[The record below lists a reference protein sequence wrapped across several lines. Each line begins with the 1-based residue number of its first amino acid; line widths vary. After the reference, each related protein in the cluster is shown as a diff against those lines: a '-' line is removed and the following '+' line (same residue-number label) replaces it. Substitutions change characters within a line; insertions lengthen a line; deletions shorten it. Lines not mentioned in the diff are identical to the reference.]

1 MPSQTENQRQN
12 WQTSKARSTWA
23 ESLLRRAQNQ
33 ITIESDAVAKIQT
46 AMNAAQTEV
55 TAILADIQANQA
67 PEWRVRRAQQQLA
80 ALERLDGELR
90 SKLLTIARAAA
101 EEVKILSKGMPQQQ
115 ADKIN
120 TEVTKAASKLNR
132 STNSARPEIGRSADQ
147 GRGLVAIDARSVDI
161 AVSFVPDLIVD
172 QVGAL
177 KKAVKAEILRNSL
190 ALSTPAES
198 IARLTSVATPIGAFP
213 TAAVRAE
220 AIVRTE
226 FGRVSNIAAMSGIQ
240 ALAANPYGLSNDQR
254 SYMLDANGVM
264 YKEWIAVGDHRTRPE
279 HAALDGTIIP
289 INESFMLGEFSAQF
303 PKDPSLPAKHAVNC
317 RCMVVPSFPPE
328 IADRLGTMPDAGD
341 GSFGEML
348 AMMQQGGMVGTATGG
363 GGGEAFS
370 YAPDVPPNGFD
381 YDIGYD
387 PSDAAVDT
395 FFVNQDAT
403 TPALSGAAD
412 PTAPPQPITVN
423 RGVTPLSVIAGIQRS
438 FGLTGKVQTRQ
449 QPSSLVSFI
458 RFATKVLNTAERN
471 ALLKPLPSVA
481 THQPRLSVDA
491 AEFQNWL
498 AEQRGELNRKKP
510 LKNKK
515 KVLINPEEL
524 EQTILPTPLIV
535 ATDESIGKLSAEQ
548 LSDLVSSERKM
559 QQEQR
564 EYWIRV
570 LRTDEGG
577 FGIVPNTDITPAFG
591 NLGKLQFD
599 RKKWDAL
606 PKVVRESIV
615 RGTLMA
621 AGAEIGYTTS
631 ELISGNS
638 RRGSEGIIGELGEAL
653 NARAKLLQEKGGWDG
668 SSALLK
674 ALLDIASED
683 AQGYGIGRT
692 PSDQTITIPVG
703 TPDQGQGLGYSD
715 NNPLHSYLNR
725 TEFAIIGKY
734 FPVQDVTLRVADLH
748 REVVLNIRVPS
759 DPVERGQFFT
769 DMANSGKGNMSRV
782 DVAAG
787 TLSLGI
793 SGYDFLMNHFHQD
806 IHFVAPNGVIS
817 NAIGAQLFV
826 LPEAGKMQ
834 DRRNDFNTEIWY
846 TNDDGQL
853 VFDLSQYIGNEE
865 ARAFILKHNAE
876 TGETIIGS
884 GSKVGKLADIVDSGG
899 RRVLQMHDL
908 VDPPAPQLIIP
919 ADGKIVGVENI
930 FNFLHNKTGAY
941 DTTLLKTHYA
951 LGGWRMTNGS
961 NVPVLV
967 LPPAINS
974 RDVAVPFFSHLE
986 KLLGYYKKT
995 GAFSP
1000 EKFIPFIS
1008 RGSYKPKDNFYL
1020 NVFGELIENGSI
1032 RTPNAEGADPVVLWE
1047 TPPPSIADV
1056 DALLPQLILIANKK
1070 RRGEQLT
1077 NEERETYNTATS
1089 RMGNN
1094 HRNFQDIVD
1103 WASGFSD
1110 VDNKTRVAIENVA
1123 LRRKLKILGLDV
1135 EEDFALWRAEKLKN
1149 TVFMEVAE
1157 KIIAANPQVPR
1168 LLILKRLFGIHGLTG
1183 GGIKDAQYT
1192 GFGGKLNPF
1201 EESNGTDALDLMQ
1214 FAQERGVTPEQLLGE
1229 QRVAMLR
1236 KLYDA
1241 DLLTVF
1247 VANRNSGNGIRDG
1260 LDNGVASVAFED
1272 SGVAVSAAKKL
1283 TLLVPAP
1290 LGEDGVTYDQ
1300 LNQKTVVE
1308 IPETLE
1314 FYDPNAGMGGGEILL
1329 QDTNL
1334 PFRGL
1339 NEVTIEGEA
1348 GFTQILRIA
1357 VGNQLLGLANT
1368 GLFQTLAFR
1377 SDSLRSKQFLPIG
1390 STGQLNVAQDPSPT
1404 DSPSFSLL
1412 SLAKE
1417 IQSSARQSALTLSDG
1432 VARDALNDPLQYED
1446 VLRAVARAAVE
1457 RGASESDPL
1466 IAALLAIPRLQDA
1479 TEVIS
1484 NPFWQEKRNWELA
1497 TLRIKENPALAGN
1510 PHYAKILSTLSAV
1523 NRRYATRPID
1533 FVDLSA
1539 LADTLIASP
1548 VQPPATA
1555 TPEEM
1560 AIFYKQRNDA
1570 NDAKSDLVYRMTQ
1583 DPSFILR
1590 AILSRAY
1597 TLDQQRQLMGSLAPF
1612 KGQMLKK
1619 DSVWREKPVDV
1630 SWYELEATLLEVIAD
1645 EAAKNMPAGR
1655 NDGTVL
1661 SEDAFGTVKV
1671 TPELWE
1677 ATQLLEAY
1685 EWDVVEIRKDANA
1698 SVAFDFVL
1706 AAAKDHAEQR
1716 QTLIRARITP
1726 IVEALGYQRG
1736 TPEFEGLLDVYV
1748 AHAQA
1753 ELPTRT
1759 ILGGDRTLDVFIPA
1773 VLASINSKLV
1783 KFGKRGMSDIPA
1795 EGAGMAFLARWRA
1808 FGRLRNPEGAY
1819 DEAAPYTPQKLRLV
1833 AKAVRDHLV
1842 NLQLERQSLARK
1854 QIVDAL
1860 NQNNA
1865 ELIGGRMKAA
1875 EWAAK
1880 ARKLIRAKRSA
1891 IEKEKQRL
1899 RKAAQGKPV
1908 KPVSDELYEETLSL
1922 LDKDLEAALK
1932 AIPKNKFLGVTDD
1945 QVQKEIEQYRDRI
1958 DDIMKGVEETI
1969 MGVTKVKLNVPDTAK
1984 ELSSSSLNNP
1994 WKGKWKGHPFIIKSM
2009 STMDSR
2015 DVRKGWGIGK
2025 YADFWVEQAAQVV
2038 DELGGLFV
2046 RKAQSYIR
2054 ELPDIR
2060 GAAGD
2065 ILGENTA
2072 LLMDWLTG
2080 YKDGHP
2086 SQNRSNDA
2094 ENLDLMGLFDALIG
2108 NTDRHGGNYLVAP
2121 IPTATQPA
2129 FDDDGYPIDPVT
2141 GNKTGAEWEKYNIV
2155 PIDNGLGFP
2164 DPTEHL
2170 DGAWGNLSPFM
2181 PSRRGEALTPRS
2193 REVLLRLWSSR
2204 SELYVRLTALAGAD
2218 RARGFFYRMIWMLRS
2233 GEVMDRYTF
2242 QEAAYN
2248 PMSPN
2253 ADDIIRGAFDE
2264 GQSLLDA
2271 NITSPIIGVRQDPNR
2286 IEGQIPALPL
2296 SGEPQN

>member
-1 MPSQTENQRQN
+1 
-12 WQTSKARSTWA
+12 
-23 ESLLRRAQNQ
+23 
-33 ITIESDAVAKIQT
+33 
-46 AMNAAQTEV
+46 MNAAQTEV
-55 TAILADIQANQA
+55 AAILADIQANQA

-120 TEVTKAASKLNR
+120 TEVTKATSKLSR
-132 STNSARPEIGRSADQ
+132 STNSVRPEIGRSTDQ

-289 INESFMLGEFSAQF
+289 INESFMLGEYTAQF

-328 IADRLGTMPDAGD
+328 IADRLGAMPDAGD

-348 AMMQQGGMVGTATGG
+348 AMMQQGEMIGTATGG

-423 RGVTPLSVIAGIQRS
+423 RGVTPISVIAGIQRS
-438 FGLTGKVQTRQ
+438 FGLVGKVRTRQ

-515 KVLINPEEL
+515 KVLIDPDEAEK
-524 EQTILPTPLIV
+524 TVLPTPLIV
-535 ATDESIGKLSAEQ
+535 ATDESIMKLSAEQ
-548 LSDLVSSERKM
+548 LSELVGTDK
-559 QQEQR
+559 QNQENQR
-564 EYWIRV
+564 EYWNRV

-577 FGIVPNTDITPAFG
+577 FGFGASNDITPPWG
-591 NLGKLQFD
+591 NGKLQFD

-615 RGTLMA
+615 RGVLMA
-621 AGAEIGYTTS
+621 EGKKIGATTA
-631 ELISGNS
+631 ELISGGG
-638 RRGSEGIIGELGEAL
+638 RRGSEGIIGELGSAL
-653 NARAKLLQEKGGWDG
+653 ASRALLLKEKGGWDG

-674 ALLDIASED
+674 GLLDIVSED
-683 AQGYGIGRT
+683 SQGYGIGRT
-692 PSDQTITIPVG
+692 PSDQTITIPIG
-703 TPDQGQGLGYSD
+703 TPDQNQGFGYGDD
-715 NNPLHSYLNR
+715 NPIQPYLYK
-725 TEFAIIGKY
+725 TSFAFIGKY
-734 FPVQDVTLRVADLH
+734 IPVQDVTLRVADLH

-759 DPVERGQFFT
+759 DPEERTLFFK
-769 DMANSGKGNMSRV
+769 DMAQMGNVDMSKV
-782 DVAAG
+782 DIAAG
-787 TLSLGI
+787 TINLGI
-793 SGYDFLMNHFHQD
+793 SGYDFVMNYFVPDTRLTTTVAGSIPLGTVGDIFTLPVAGRTENSQD
-806 IHFVAPNGVIS
+806 SI
-817 NAIGAQLFV
+817 
-826 LPEAGKMQ
+826 
-834 DRRNDFNTEIWY
+834 NTSVWY
-846 TNDDGQL
+846 TNEDGQL

-865 ARAFILKHNAE
+865 ARALILKHNAD
-876 TGETIIGS
+876 TGESIIDAGRGS
-884 GSKVGKLADIVDSGG
+884 DLVDLVDASGKRIF
-899 RRVLQMHDL
+899 QMHDL
-908 VDPPAPQLIIP
+908 VDPPAPQSIIP
-919 ADGKIVGVENI
+919 ADGKIVGVDNI
-930 FNFLHNKTGAY
+930 FNFLHNKTGVY
-941 DTTLLKTHYA
+941 DVNLTKTHYA
-951 LGGWRMTNGS
+951 LGGWRLARES
-961 NVPVLV
+961 EVPVLV

-974 RDVAVPFFSHLE
+974 RDVAVPFLSHLE
-986 KLLGYYKKT
+986 KLLGYYQKS
-995 GAFSP
+995 GAFNP
-1000 EKFIPFIS
+1000 AKLLPFNKRI
-1008 RGSYKPKDNFYL
+1008 GTYKPKDNFYL
-1020 NVFGELIENGSI
+1020 NIFGELIENGSI
-1032 RTPNAEGADPVVLWE
+1032 RTPNADGADPVVLWE
-1047 TPPPSIADV
+1047 TPPVSITAI
-1056 DALLPQLILIANKK
+1056 DAMLPELILIANKK
-1070 RRGEQLT
+1070 RRGEPLT
-1077 NEERETYNTATS
+1077 DAERETYNTATS
-1089 RMGNN
+1089 RMGST
-1094 HRNFQDIVD
+1094 HTQFQEIID

-1110 VDNKTRVAIENVA
+1110 VDSTTRNSVETVA
-1123 LRRKLKILGLDV
+1123 LRRKLKTLGLDV
-1135 EEDFALWRAEKLKN
+1135 DEDFALWRAEKLKN
-1149 TVFMEVAE
+1149 TVFGEVAE
-1157 KIIAANPQVPR
+1157 KIIAANPQLPR
-1168 LLILKRLFGIHGLTG
+1168 SLILRRLFGVHGLTG
-1183 GGIKDAQYT
+1183 GGVKDAQYT
-1192 GFGGKLNPF
+1192 GFGGKLDPF
-1201 EESNGTDALDLMQ
+1201 GESNGADALDLMQ
-1214 FAQERGVTPEQLLGE
+1214 FAQERGVTPEQVLGE

-1241 DLLTVF
+1241 DLLTVL
-1247 VANRNSGNGIRDG
+1247 VSGRTSMNGMRDG
-1260 LDNGVASVAFED
+1260 LGSGSAMVAFED

-1290 LGEDGVTYDQ
+1290 LGEDGVTYEQ
-1300 LNQKTVVE
+1300 LNQRTVVE
-1308 IPETLE
+1308 IPATVE
-1314 FYDPNAGMGGGEILL
+1314 FYDANSPMGAGEILL
-1329 QDTNL
+1329 QDTSL
-1334 PFRGL
+1334 PFRAI
-1339 NEVTIEGEA
+1339 NEVVMQGDA
-1348 GFTQILRIA
+1348 GFTQMLRLA
-1357 VGNQLLGLANT
+1357 VGNQLLGLANA
-1368 GLFQTLAFR
+1368 GLFRTLSFR
-1377 SDSLRSKQFLPIG
+1377 SDARQSPRLSN
-1390 STGQLNVAQDPSPT
+1390 GQLRVTEDQSAT
-1404 DSPSFSLL
+1404 ELPSFSAL

-1417 IQSSARQSALTLSDG
+1417 LQSTARKSALLLSDG

-1457 RGASESDPL
+1457 RGASENDPL

-1479 TEVIS
+1479 TEVVAS
-1484 NPFWQEKRNWELA
+1484 PFWENKRDFDFA
-1497 TLRIKENPALAGN
+1497 TLRMKENPELAGN
-1510 PHYAKILSTLSAV
+1510 PHYAKILSTLSAT

-1533 FVDLSA
+1533 FVDMSA
-1539 LADTLIASP
+1539 LAETIIPMPA
-1548 VQPPATA
+1548 QPPTTA
-1555 TPEEM
+1555 SPEEM
-1560 AIFYKQRNDA
+1560 GAFYKARSLAVDA
-1570 NDAKSDLVYRMTQ
+1570 RVDLVSRMTQ
-1583 DPSFILR
+1583 DPAFILR

-1597 TLDQQRQLMGSLAPF
+1597 TTDQQRQLMGSLAPF

-1619 DSVWREKPVDV
+1619 DAAWTTKPVDV
-1630 SWYELEATLLEVIAD
+1630 SWYELEATLLEIIAD

-1661 SEDAFGTVKV
+1661 SEDAFGTVKM

-1677 ATQLLEAY
+1677 ATQLLDAY
-1685 EWDVVEIRKDANA
+1685 EWDTRGNPDAQ
-1698 SVAFDFVL
+1698 
-1706 AAAKDHAEQR
+1706 AAYDLVFAATKDHAEQR
-1716 QTLIRARITP
+1716 QAIIRARITP
-1726 IVEALGYQRG
+1726 IVEALGYKRG

-1748 AHAQA
+1748 AHAQG

-1759 ILGGDRTLDVFIPA
+1759 VLGGDYEADVFIPA
-1773 VLASINSKLV
+1773 VLASISSKLV

-1795 EGAGMAFLARWRA
+1795 DGAGMAIASKWRKY
-1808 FGRLRNPEGAY
+1808 GRLRNPEADY
-1819 DEAAPYTPQKLRLV
+1819 DEASPYTPQKLRLV

-1865 ELIGGRMKAA
+1865 ELIGGRIKAA

-1891 IEKEKQRL
+1891 IEAEKQRL
-1899 RKAAQGKPV
+1899 RRAAQGKPV
-1908 KPVSDELYEETLSL
+1908 KPISDQLYEETLSL
-1922 LDKDLEAALK
+1922 LDKDLEAAIK
-1932 AIPKNKFLGVTDD
+1932 AIPKTKFLGVTDD

-1969 MGVTKVKLNVPDTAK
+1969 MGVTTVNLDAPDTAK

-2025 YADFWVEQAAQVV
+2025 YADFWVERAAQVV

-2170 DGAWGNLSPFM
+2170 DTAWGNLSPFM
-2181 PSRRGEALTPRS
+2181 PSARGEVLTPRS
-2193 REVLLRLWSSR
+2193 REVLLRLWSNR

-2271 NITSPIIGVRQDPNR
+2271 NITSQIIGVRQDPNR